1 MANEEEPRDPE
12 EERGGPE
19 DELSQDPFVERLRPD
34 PSEPPIPIRVLEGL
48 LGSSDREGYWRL
60 YFTRELDYYAE
71 FRAEDVVYS
80 EPIPPDQPPFLGQQA
95 TRVGIRR
102 DATIEYTRVRT
113 PRPVDEFDLD
123 IRLGA
128 RGGWRGP
135 RAIPGPE
142 TWEAECPGPTRDTC
156 RTICGGCGGD
166 TFQITICRGRTCIDV
181 GTCDT
186 CARTCDTCLTQCQDT
201 CFTCGTCRTQC
212 GQATCVTCWTCQ
224 TQCGQATCG
233 TCPGQT
239 CATQC
244 GQPTCQVTC
253 ETCPRTRCECETFN
267 PHVFTC
273 GPNPQCF

>member
-34 PSEPPIPIRVLEGL
+34 PSEPPIPVRVLEGL

-123 IRLGA
+123 VRLGGA
-128 RGGWRGP
+128 PSRGGALPLGTEQTRCLQNTC
-135 RAIPGPE
+135 E
-142 TWEAECPGPTRDTC
+142 TCDTVCAATCNTCHTECGQPTC
-156 RTICGGCGGD
+156 AL
-166 TFQITICRGRTCIDV
+166 
-181 GTCDT
+181 TCDT
-186 CARTCDTCLTQCQDT
+186 CH
-201 CFTCGTCRTQC
+201 
-212 GQATCVTCWTCQ
+212 

-233 TCPGQT
+233 QAATCQFT
-239 CATQC
+239 CAGHTCVGHTC
-244 GQPTCQVTC
+244 GTCANTCGLNCIPTELPPHLC
-253 ETCPRTRCECETFN
+253 RTRFGHAC
-267 PHVFTC
+267 
-273 GPNPQCF
+273 